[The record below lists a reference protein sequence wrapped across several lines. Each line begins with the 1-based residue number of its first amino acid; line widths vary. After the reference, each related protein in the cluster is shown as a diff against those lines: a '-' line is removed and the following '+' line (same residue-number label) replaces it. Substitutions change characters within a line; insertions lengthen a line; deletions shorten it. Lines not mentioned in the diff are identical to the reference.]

1 MPTRAVFFDVGET
14 LVDESRLWRLW
25 ADWLAVPRDA
35 FLDALG
41 AVIARGEHHR
51 RVFDVVRP
59 DLAPFDVA
67 AARRA
72 RAAAGWPDDAFTAD
86 DLFPDALPCLRA
98 LHAHGYVLGI
108 AGNQPVHVE
117 PMLRAL
123 DVRVDVVASS
133 ERWGVEK
140 PSPAFFARV
149 VEAAGVPPAEIAY
162 VGDRLDND
170 VLPALDA
177 GLAGILV
184 RRGPWGTAHARR
196 PEAARATAVVA
207 GLAELP
213 NVIAGR

>member
-1 MPTRAVFFDVGET
+1 MPVRAVFFDVGET

-25 ADWLAVPRDA
+25 ADWLAVPRAA

-72 RAAAGWPDDAFTAD
+72 RLEAGWPDDDFTAE
-86 DLFPDALPCLRA
+86 DLYPDALPCLRA
-98 LHAHGYVLGI
+98 LREHGYVLGI
-108 AGNQPVHVE
+108 AGNQPARAE
-117 PMLRAL
+117 AMLGAL

-140 PSPAFFARV
+140 PSAAFFAHV
-149 VEAAGVPPAEIAY
+149 AAAAGVPSAEIAY

-170 VLPALDA
+170 VLPALAA
-177 GLAGILV
+177 GMAGILV
-184 RRGPWGTAHARR
+184 RRGPWGRDHARR
-196 PEAARATAVVA
+196 PEAAMASAVVDD
-207 GLAELP
+207 LAELP
-213 NVIAGR
+213 DVIARL

>member
-1 MPTRAVFFDVGET
+1 VIHAVFFDVGET

-25 ADWLAVPRDA
+25 ADWLGVPRGA
-35 FLDALG
+35 FLGALG
-41 AVIARGEHHR
+41 DVIARGEHHR

-59 DLAPFDVA
+59 DLAPFDLA

-72 RAAAGWPDDAFTAD
+72 RAAAGWPDDDFTAD

-98 LHAHGYVLGI
+98 LGARGYVVGV
-108 AGNQPVHVE
+108 AGNQPLRVE
-117 PMLRAL
+117 AMVRAL

-140 PSPAFFARV
+140 PSAAFFARV
-149 VEAAGVPPAEIAY
+149 AEAAGVPPADVAY

-170 VLPALDA
+170 VLPALAA
-177 GLAGILV
+177 GMAGILV
-184 RRGPWGTAHARR
+184 RRGPWGTAHAGR
-196 PEAARATAVVA
+196 PEAARATAVVG

-213 NVIAGR
+213 NVIAGL

>member
-1 MPTRAVFFDVGET
+1 VIRAVFFDVGET

-25 ADWLAVPRDA
+25 ADWLGVPRET

-59 DLAPFDVA
+59 DLAPFDLA

-72 RAAAGWPDDAFTAD
+72 RAAAGWPEDAFGAD

-98 LHAHGYVLGI
+98 LHAGGYVLGI

-123 DVRVDVVASS
+123 DARVDVVASS

-140 PSPAFFARV
+140 PSGAFFAHV
-149 VEAAGVPPAEIAY
+149 VEAAGVPAAEIAY

-170 VLPALDA
+170 VLPAVDA

-196 PEAARATAVVA
+196 PEAARAAAVV
-207 GLAELP
+207 GDLAELP
-213 NVIAGR
+213 NAIAGL